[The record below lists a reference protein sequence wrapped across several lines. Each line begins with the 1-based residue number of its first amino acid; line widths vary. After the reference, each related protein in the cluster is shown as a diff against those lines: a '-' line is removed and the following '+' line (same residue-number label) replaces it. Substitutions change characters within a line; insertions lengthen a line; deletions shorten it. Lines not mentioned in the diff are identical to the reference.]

1 MTANEQKTDKRDKTT
16 ITKMIGKKSYCTKAE
31 ESPRIHNDLQ
41 NLHKKT
47 HKHKKVRL
55 RNVKKK
61 SHKEMQNQYK
71 TTSKRCKRT
80 TKL

>member
-41 NLHKKT
+41 NLHKKLT
-47 HKHKKVRL
+47 NIKKFV
-55 RNVKKK
+55 
-61 SHKEMQNQYK
+61 
-71 TTSKRCKRT
+71 
-80 TKL
+80 

>member
-47 HKHKKVRL
+47 HKHKKIRL

-61 SHKEMQNQYK
+61 SHKEIQNRYK